1 MGKEMADNALAN
13 IRWYFSLSPRMFA
26 SAERDINENLYVLQ
40 DISRIFA
47 TYGDEK
53 LAEEYYSE
61 FRAYYE
67 AWSRSKGR

>member
-1 MGKEMADNALAN
+1 
-13 IRWYFSLSPRMFA
+13 MFA